1 MEMFAGMSWSGF
13 LSKMGR
19 DKTYSGE
26 ITLEAVDN
34 IFQFEILVVSTLGQE
49 VLVRIWAKNSVPL
62 AQNNNWTF
70 FKGPGFHYI
79 VFGKTNK
86 VHS

>member
-26 ITLEAVDN
+26 ITLEAVAN
-34 IFQFEILVVSTLGQE
+34 TFQFEILVVSTLGE
-49 VLVRIWAKNSVPL
+49 EGLVRIWAL
-62 AQNNNWTF
+62 A
-70 FKGPGFHYI
+70 PYH
-79 VFGKTNK
+79 
-86 VHS
+86 